1 MPRWRRIIR
10 NAAIGSA
17 LVTYAIL
24 AYFVAAA
31 PPPAGIGAVAFAVAP
46 VVIVVALVGW
56 RSGYRMITLA
66 LCAAVFALLWVYA
79 NVIGQHLDLVY
90 FIQHISTNA
99 ALGLIFGRSLFQ
111 GREPLCS
118 RLATMVRGPLQP
130 PVARYTRK
138 VTVAWTIFFAA
149 MMVASSLLFFLATIQ
164 VWSTFANLLTMPLV
178 AVMFI
183 AEYAVRKHVLPDL
196 PRTHILEALRAY
208 WNSSA
213 VPVPPP
219 R

>member
-10 NAAIGSA
+10 NAAIAGA
-17 LVTYAIL
+17 LVAYPIL

-31 PPPAGIGAVAFAVAP
+31 PPPAGIGAVAFAAAP
-46 VVIVVALVGW
+46 VIIVVALVGW
-56 RSGYRMITLA
+56 RSRYRMITLA

-79 NVIGQHLDLVY
+79 DAIGQHLGLVY
-90 FIQHISTNA
+90 FIQNICTNA
-99 ALGLIFGRSLFQ
+99 ALGLIFGRSLLQ

-118 RLATMVRGPLQP
+118 HLAAMVRGPLQP
-130 PVARYTRK
+130 PVARYTRQ

-149 MMVASSLLFFLATIQ
+149 MIVVSFLLFFIATIQ
-164 VWSTFANLLTMPLV
+164 VWSTFANLLTIPLV

-208 WNSSA
+208 WNSAELSA
-213 VPVPPP
+213 PPP

>member
-1 MPRWRRIIR
+1 MPRWRRIVR
-10 NAAIGSA
+10 TAAIASA
-17 LVTYAIL
+17 LVAYPIL
-24 AYFVAAA
+24 AYFAAAA
-31 PPPAGIGAVAFAVAP
+31 PPPAGILAVAFAVAP
-46 VVIVVALVGW
+46 LVIVLALVGW
-56 RSGYRMITLA
+56 RPPYRILTLA
-66 LCAAVFALLWVYA
+66 LCAAVCALLWVNA
-79 NVIGQHLDLVY
+79 EAIGQYLGLVY
-90 FIQHISTNA
+90 FIQNVCTNA

-111 GREPLCS
+111 GREPLCA
-118 RLATMVRGPLQP
+118 RFAAMVRGPLQP
-130 PVARYTRK
+130 PVARYTRQ

-149 MMVASSLLFFLATIQ
+149 MIVVSSLLFFLATIQ

-178 AVMFI
+178 ALMFI